1 MAEEEQDGTKQEGKR
16 GRNGEKAMRTT
27 KRRTIWRVRKKK
39 RKKKT
44 PGDKARCSQEKGRPG
59 GATRQKEQ
67 RGRAAWMA

>member
-1 MAEEEQDGTKQEGKR
+1 MAGEEQDRTKQEGKR

-27 KRRTIWRVRKKK
+27 KRTIWRVRKRK
-39 RKKKT
+39 RKA
-44 PGDKARCSQEKGRPG
+44 PADKARCSQEKGRPG